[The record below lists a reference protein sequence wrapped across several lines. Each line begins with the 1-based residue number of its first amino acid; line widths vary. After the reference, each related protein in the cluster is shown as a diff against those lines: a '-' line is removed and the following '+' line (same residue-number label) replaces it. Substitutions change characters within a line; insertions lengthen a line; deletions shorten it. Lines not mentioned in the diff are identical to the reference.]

1 MTRVIDFF
9 FDFRIRDLLSEENK
23 SKGIEFY
30 PLTSNLCSEATN
42 MLYLS
47 FSGLCFGW
55 GASIWPQNCN
65 FILLQ
70 QEDSDL

>member
-30 PLTSNLCSEATN
+30 PLTARRLRPLRDATEKVVVKS
-42 MLYLS
+42 Y
-47 FSGLCFGW
+47 
-55 GASIWPQNCN
+55 I
-65 FILLQ
+65 
-70 QEDSDL
+70 